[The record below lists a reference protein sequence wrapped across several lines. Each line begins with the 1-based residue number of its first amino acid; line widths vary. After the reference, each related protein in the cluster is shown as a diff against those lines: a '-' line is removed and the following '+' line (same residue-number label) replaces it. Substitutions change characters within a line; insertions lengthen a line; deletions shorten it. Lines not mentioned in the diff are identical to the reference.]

1 MPNGRPYI
9 RGFHRH
15 VQVQNGRGRGKTF
28 ETHILQSL
36 CGRYIYYILDTLNSY
51 HPNINITL
59 EKNPKT
65 F

>member
-9 RGFHRH
+9 RGLRRH
-15 VQVQNGRGRGKTF
+15 KQVQNGRGRGKTF

-36 CGRYIYYILDTLNSY
+36 CEPYIYYILDTLNSY

-59 EKNPKT
+59 EQNPKK